1 MNIEK
6 TLDQTEPLKAL
17 STPLTSFLDSL
28 KLDTLVTE
36 NGPTV
41 WATLALATFA
51 GLVAGRVAAW
61 ALGRLAKG
69 CEAGGRPGRAQ
80 IVLDLIGPASLAL
93 LTIGLTVGM
102 ARLHLGLRG
111 DPLPVFVGKTLH
123 LLYAIVVFW
132 YAYNLVNVIDL
143 VMRRFTRDGDP
154 VLDRQMVLLVSR
166 SLRGLWIAIGT
177 LYVAKS
183 VFSQDIGAWLAGLG
197 IAGLAVSLAAQDSL
211 KNLFASVAILLDRS
225 FRIGDSI
232 VAGTCEGTV
241 EDIGFRS
248 TKVRTPS
255 GHLVTLP
262 NSNLV
267 NNAIINVSRR
277 PAVRR
282 VATLSV
288 SGKTPAEKLREAIAA
303 LAGIFDEDGIRGP
316 VRPIIN
322 GAESLPVVRFE
333 DFSAGDFKLTV
344 TYWYAPATDRAYAAH
359 AERVNLRIVE
369 ELQKAG
375 VELLSG

>member
-1 MNIEK
+1 MDIEK

-28 KLDTLVTE
+28 HLDRVVTE

-51 GLVAGRVAAW
+51 GLVAGRVATW
-61 ALGRLAKG
+61 ALGRLAKRW
-69 CEAGGRPGRAQ
+69 EAGNRPGRAQ
-80 IVLDLIGPASLAL
+80 IVLDLVGPASLAL
-93 LTIGLTVGM
+93 LTIGLTVGI

-111 DPLPVFVGKTLH
+111 EVFVGKTLH

-132 YAYNLVNVIDL
+132 YAYNLVHVIDL

-166 SLRGLWIAIGT
+166 SLRGLLIAIGT
-177 LYVAKS
+177 LYVAKA
-183 VFSQDIGAWLAGLG
+183 VFNQDIGAWLAGLG

-211 KNLFASVAILLDRS
+211 KNLFASVSILLDRS

-267 NNAIINVSRR
+267 NNAIVNVSRR

-282 VATLSV
+282 VVTLSV
-288 SGKTPAEKLREAIAA
+288 SGKTPAEKLRGATAA

-316 VRPIIN
+316 VRPIIS

-333 DFSAGDFKLTV
+333 DFLDGKFKLTV
-344 TYWYAPATDRAYAAH
+344 TYWYAPATDRGYAAH

-375 VELLSG
+375 VELVSG